1 MIQPADLNPEPLP
14 DRPQSLHF
22 AQSECCVNATNDAI
36 LHRTFIHRQA
46 SLSRTTDRFSASR
59 QRSSIVREVFLTG
72 QVDVMSIFRIADNV
86 SASMRPVSSRSNASS
101 GHNRRNETRLGES
114 GHNQFSTDLVSTAVD
129 CGPVPLGKWIRDIL
143 ATSTT
148 ETSALHSLQ
157 INPQEFA
164 SSPCLGLL
172 SAREQQPHSHAMA
185 ICIRSSEELANPGLI
200 TNRVK
205 TLRIYHHFLR
215 MPKETARRFF
225 VNLRA
230 ET

>member
-46 SLSRTTDRFSASR
+46 SLSRTTDRSSASR

-114 GHNQFSTDLVSTAVD
+114 GHNQFSTGSISTAID
-129 CGPVPLGKWIRDIL
+129 SAPAPLGKWIRDIL
-143 ATSTT
+143 ATPTT
-148 ETSALHSLQ
+148 ETGSLAEPANKSTGVRIFALFGAALCQGTTTSFTCNGHL
-157 INPQEFA
+157 P
-164 SSPCLGLL
+164 
-172 SAREQQPHSHAMA
+172 
-185 ICIRSSEELANPGLI
+185 
-200 TNRVK
+200 
-205 TLRIYHHFLR
+205 
-215 MPKETARRFF
+215 
-225 VNLRA
+225 
-230 ET
+230 